1 MTWTLA
7 LTATA
12 NGVGAAVDTPD
23 AAPRTVGYFPDV
35 ARAVRFAA
43 DEGGSR
49 TPSRA
54 VMIIP
59 AGITEYDLKWFLGEL
74 VIAGIPAQQV
84 QVRADYEILTTAT
97 DSRILLIDAD
107 RDIMV
112 TPSGREPAAPSR
124 ATELAAESPTTVVLT
139 GHPEERE
146 KLDPEY
152 DSLTPT
158 ILDWPQIALL
168 ALEHPSDLSLI
179 SPPEPGAEQPEE
191 AAASTAT
198 PTAPAATR
206 STSTILL
213 ILLIAVA
220 VVVAV
225 AVLL

>member
-12 NGVGAAVDTPD
+12 SGIGAAVDTPD
-23 AAPRTVGYFPDV
+23 AEPRTVGYFPDV

-43 DEGGSR
+43 DEAGSR
-49 TPSRA
+49 TPDRA

-97 DSRILLIDAD
+97 DSRVLLIDAD
-107 RDIMV
+107 RGILV
-112 TPSGREPAAPSR
+112 TPSGREPAVPPR
-124 ATELAAESPTTVVLT
+124 VVELAAGSGEGPATVVLT
-139 GHPEERE
+139 GHPAERE
-146 KLDPEY
+146 KLQPDYAE
-152 DSLTPT
+152 LTPT

-179 SPPEPGAEQPEE
+179 SPPEPGPDSE
-191 AAASTAT
+191 TT
-198 PTAPAATR
+198 PAPPTTGTTTR